1 MEKKRKLIGR
11 MVQIVLR
18 VQPEVEEEIRK
29 IARREHRSY
38 SSVLRQAIFEWLE
51 NRNLGGKGG

>member
-29 IARREHRSY
+29 IAQKEHRSY

-51 NRNLGGKGG
+51 NRNLGKKGG

>member
-1 MEKKRKLIGR
+1 

-18 VQPEVEEEIRK
+18 VQPEVEEEIRE
-29 IARREHRSY
+29 IARKEYRSY

-51 NRNLGGKGG
+51 NRNPGKKGR

>member
-29 IARREHRSY
+29 IAQKEHRSY

-51 NRNLGGKGG
+51 NRTLGKKGG

>member
-18 VQPEVEEEIRK
+18 VQPEVEEEIRE
-29 IARREHRSY
+29 IARKEHRSY